1 MAGLLKYYDSVSST
15 WVPIL
20 AGPTGPTGAD
30 SNVTGPTGAT
40 GTAGNPEF
48 SHTLL
53 LGGM

>member
-1 MAGLLKYYDSVSST
+1 MAGLLKYYDSVSSS

-20 AGPTGPTGAD
+20 AGPTGPTGATG
-30 SNVTGPTGAT
+30 STGPTGST
-40 GTAGNPEF
+40 GSQGNPEF

>member
-20 AGPTGPTGAD
+20 AGPTGPTGPA
-30 SNVTGPTGAT
+30 STVPGPTGA
-40 GTAGNPEF
+40 AGNPEF